1 MGAGKTTVGARVAET
16 VGAGFR
22 DLDRMVVEAAGQ
34 SIAALFASEGEAGF
48 RRREARLLPAAL
60 APGGV
65 LALGGGTPMDDGCW
79 RLIRQRATTVWLDAP
94 LEVLRAR
101 VAGDAGRPLLAAASA
116 ADLERLYAT
125 RRARYA
131 ESDFRIDA
139 SRAIGRVVEDVIS
152 AWSR

>member
-1 MGAGKTTVGARVAET
+1 
-16 VGAGFR
+16 
-22 DLDRMVVEAAGQ
+22 
-34 SIAALFASEGEAGF
+34 
-48 RRREARLLPAAL
+48 
-60 APGGV
+60 
-65 LALGGGTPMDDGCW
+65 MDDGCW